1 MLRCVIGGGNNVPH
15 IQLRRSV
22 YRTFRVLSR
31 ETFLSHLCTPPCVAS
46 FHHVPQG
53 CVRYPFQCSLL
64 FLFLW
69 KVEKSG
75 WVLVAVFSLAR
86 WTTVTPGSTGVA
98 QAVYHLEKDQTEV
111 LKSSI
116 IYYTK
121 NILRAADNEQREIN

>member
-1 MLRCVIGGGNNVPH
+1 
-15 IQLRRSV
+15 
-22 YRTFRVLSR
+22 
-31 ETFLSHLCTPPCVAS
+31 
-46 FHHVPQG
+46 
-53 CVRYPFQCSLL
+53 
-64 FLFLW
+64 
-69 KVEKSG
+69 
-75 WVLVAVFSLAR
+75 VAVFSLAR